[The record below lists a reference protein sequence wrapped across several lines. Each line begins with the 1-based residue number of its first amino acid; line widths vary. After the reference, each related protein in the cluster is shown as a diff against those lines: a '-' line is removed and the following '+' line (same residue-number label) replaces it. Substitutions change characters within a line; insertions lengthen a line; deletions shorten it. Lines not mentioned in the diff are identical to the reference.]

1 MAKDNDPTLKLIREN
16 KRLKNE
22 NRALR
27 KAVRKLA
34 KGKDRLPILEE
45 IAEEAGFEEEYLP
58 PSKNSDCPSCGKGEL
73 QTVDLGARKLQTCN
87 ECGHRVTIRK

>member
-1 MAKDNDPTLKLIREN
+1 MARDDDSTLKLIREN

-45 IAEEAGFEEEYLP
+45 IAEESGFEDAVQEDFSP
-58 PSKNSDCPSCGKGEL
+58 KCPDCGKPGL
-73 QTVDLGARKLQTCN
+73 QITDLGVRKLQSCT
-87 ECGHRVTIRK
+87 ECGYRASSKK

>member
-1 MAKDNDPTLKLIREN
+1 MARDDDPTLKLIREN

-45 IAEEAGFEEEYLP
+45 IAEEAGFEESVQEDFSP
-58 PSKNSDCPSCGKGEL
+58 KCPSCDKPGL
-73 QTVDLGARKLQTCN
+73 QTTDLGARKLHTCSS
-87 ECGHRVTIRK
+87 CGFRVSVKK